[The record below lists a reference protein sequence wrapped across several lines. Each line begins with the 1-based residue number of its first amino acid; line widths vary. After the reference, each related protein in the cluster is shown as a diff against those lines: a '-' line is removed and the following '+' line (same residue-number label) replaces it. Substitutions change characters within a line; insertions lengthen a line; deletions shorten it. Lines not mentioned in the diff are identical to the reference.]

1 MYSSLDNY
9 GTPTK
14 TEVFMIIVILYHECV
29 LTIYIWFIVTK
40 IMRGGRKVWRVYTRR
55 QYMRETL
62 VGG

>member
-40 IMRGGRKVWRVYTRR
+40 IMRGEGKYG
-55 QYMRETL
+55 ECTL
-62 VGG
+62 VDSI

>member
-29 LTIYIWFIVTK
+29 LTVYILLIVTK
-40 IMRGGRKVWRVYTRR
+40 IMRGEGKYG
-55 QYMRETL
+55 ECTL
-62 VGG
+62 VDSI